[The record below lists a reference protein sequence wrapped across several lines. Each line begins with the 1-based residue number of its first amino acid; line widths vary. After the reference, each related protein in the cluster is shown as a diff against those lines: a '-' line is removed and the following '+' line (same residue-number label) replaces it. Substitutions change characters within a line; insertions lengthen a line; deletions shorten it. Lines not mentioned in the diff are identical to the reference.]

1 MKKYILDSYTNLDL
15 VELVV
20 GRDQELLCGPVYSRQ
35 MDKQGLFGILLSNVV
50 VRLSFLGTFV

>member
-1 MKKYILDSYTNLDL
+1 MKKYILDSYTNPDL

-20 GRDQELLCGPVYSRQ
+20 GRDQELLCCSMYSRQ